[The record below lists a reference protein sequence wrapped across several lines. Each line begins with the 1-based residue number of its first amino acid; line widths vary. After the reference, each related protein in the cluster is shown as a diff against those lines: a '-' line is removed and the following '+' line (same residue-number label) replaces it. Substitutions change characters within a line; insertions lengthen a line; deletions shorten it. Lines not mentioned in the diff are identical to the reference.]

1 MDDVLEY
8 SDGGKTVI
16 DVKDK
21 SVKTIVIPKGVTKF
35 GGNAFEDCSSL
46 ESIDIPDGV
55 TKIGTYAFDY

>member
-21 SVKTIVIPKGVTKF
+21 SVKTIVIPKGVTKI

-46 ESIDIPDGV
+46 IFV
-55 TKIGTYAFDY
+55 KCCVLN

>member
-21 SVKTIVIPKGVTKF
+21 SVKTIVIPKGVTF
-35 GGNAFEDCSSL
+35 FLILFCSFVIYKYL
-46 ESIDIPDGV
+46 CIIIKSIWYE
-55 TKIGTYAFDY
+55 K